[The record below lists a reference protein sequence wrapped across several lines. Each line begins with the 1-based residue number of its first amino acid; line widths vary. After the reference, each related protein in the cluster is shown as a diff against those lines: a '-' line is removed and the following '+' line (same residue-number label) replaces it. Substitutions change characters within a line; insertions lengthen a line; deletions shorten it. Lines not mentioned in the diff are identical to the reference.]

1 MSSVTKP
8 AHVFGRDR
16 EWAGL
21 VRFATSPSP
30 DVRLGIVSGRRRL
43 GKTYLLDALIREVGG
58 FFFAATDEIETE
70 ALARFGRALAPHTEG
85 GRYAFANWNEA
96 LERLFSVVPEGLIVS
111 DEFPYLSRVCN
122 RRGAM
127 VRRTRPRRFRA
138 PAARSWCAGMTTATN
153 AGR

>member
-30 DVRLGIVSGRRRL
+30 DVRLGIVSGSRRL
-43 GKTYLLDALIREVGG
+43 GKTYLLDALTRQVGG
-58 FFFAATDEIETE
+58 FFFAAADETE
-70 ALARFGRALAPHTEG
+70 TAALARFGQALAPYNGG

-96 LERLFSVVPEGLIVS
+96 LERLFSAIPGGL
-111 DEFPYLSRVCN
+111 
-122 RRGAM
+122 
-127 VRRTRPRRFRA
+127 VRP
-138 PAARSWCAGMTTATN
+138 
-153 AGR
+153 